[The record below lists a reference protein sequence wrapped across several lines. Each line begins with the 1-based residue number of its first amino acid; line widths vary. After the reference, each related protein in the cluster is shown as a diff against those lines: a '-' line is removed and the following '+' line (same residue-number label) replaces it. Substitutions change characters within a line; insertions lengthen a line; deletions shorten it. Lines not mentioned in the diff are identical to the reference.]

1 MRKIKTI
8 RAIMLAACLAAA
20 GSAHAQDWRSQD
32 AADRTSLA
40 TSDDIKAQVAA
51 MFAAMKPGQTFMWQ
65 PTLKDGPRIS
75 ALEIWKAPGRPAI
88 HQEQAEYFTVIQ
100 GSGTLV
106 TGGHMK
112 NLHQVSPG
120 QQDGDAIE
128 GGTTRP
134 LVAGD
139 VVLIPAGTPH
149 WFGITGDPL
158 VLLGIKI
165 PSPPTP

>member
-1 MRKIKTI
+1 MPKIQMLP
-8 RAIMLAACLAAA
+8 ALVLAACLAATGA
-20 GSAHAQDWRSQD
+20 AHAQD

-40 TSDDIKAQVAA
+40 HSEDLKAQVSA

-65 PTLKDGPRIS
+65 PTLKDGPRI
-75 ALEIWKAPGRPAI
+75 AAVEIWKAPGRPAI
-88 HQEQAEYFTVIQ
+88 HVEQAEYFTVLQ
-100 GSGTLV
+100 GSGILV

-112 NLHQVSPG
+112 NPHQVSPG
-120 QQDGDAIE
+120 QMDGDAIE

-149 WFGITGDPL
+149 WFGIPGEPL

-165 PSPPTP
+165 PSPPAP

>member
-1 MRKIKTI
+1 MPKTHLI
-8 RAIMLAACLAAA
+8 RAVVLAACLAAA
-20 GSAHAQDWRSQD
+20 GSAHAQE
-32 AADRTSLA
+32 AADHTSLVTA
-40 TSDDIKAQVAA
+40 DDIKGQVAA

-65 PTLKDGPRIS
+65 PTLKDGSRI
-75 ALEIWKAPGRPAI
+75 AAIEIWKAPGRPAI

-112 NLHQVSPG
+112 NPHQTGPG
-120 QQDGDAIE
+120 QMDGDAIE

-149 WFGITGDPL
+149 WFGIPGEPL

-165 PSPPTP
+165 PSPPNP